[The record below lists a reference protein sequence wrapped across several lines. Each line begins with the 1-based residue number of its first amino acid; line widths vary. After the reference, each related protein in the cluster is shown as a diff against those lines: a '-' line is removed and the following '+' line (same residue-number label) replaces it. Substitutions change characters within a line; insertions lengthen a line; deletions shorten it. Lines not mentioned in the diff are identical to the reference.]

1 MKIKKADVAKTAFR
15 THYGHFEFL
24 VLPFLLTNAPAIFM
38 DLINR
43 VF

>member
-1 MKIKKADVAKTAFR
+1 MTFGTR
-15 THYGHFEFL
+15 YGHYEFL
-24 VLPFLLTNAPAIFM
+24 VMPFGLTNALAAFM

>member
-1 MKIKKADVAKTAFR
+1 MKIKEADEAKTAFM
-15 THYGHFEFL
+15 THYGHYEFL
-24 VLPFLLTNAPAIFM
+24 VLPFLLTNAPALFM